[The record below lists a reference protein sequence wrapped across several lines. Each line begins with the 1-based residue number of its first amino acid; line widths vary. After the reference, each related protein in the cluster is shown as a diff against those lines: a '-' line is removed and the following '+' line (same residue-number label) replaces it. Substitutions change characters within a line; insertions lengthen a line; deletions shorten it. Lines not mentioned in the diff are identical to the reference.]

1 MWQNGKKCLSNI
13 LETAANNNF
22 GWFGLAYK
30 SWGLKVWASTSTP
43 WFIDTESKIKIRDR
57 MDRVSLC
64 DCIRYKK
71 RKQKL
76 HFKVLIF
83 ALFGPTSIPSMCGA
97 THAAVAVHVSIDQWD
112 TLQADCT
119 VNKSLTK
126 SLAEPASHSQSD
138 SLSLNSQE
146 QTPQQLH
153 DKSIINPPQPK
164 ASNLSEEARTQ
175 VAAEKF
181 MTTHTF
187 QATDT
192 TKRSP
197 SLHFHHHPPAPSFSS
212 SWFQRQSA
220 GWREHSEATGA
231 VYWFFWKTRFL
242 FMGQNNV
249 FVI

>member
-1 MWQNGKKCLSNI
+1 
-13 LETAANNNF
+13 
-22 GWFGLAYK
+22 
-30 SWGLKVWASTSTP
+30 
-43 WFIDTESKIKIRDR
+43 

-197 SLHFHHHPPAPSFSS
+197 SLHFHPPLPPSFSS
-212 SWFQRQSA
+212 S
-220 GWREHSEATGA
+220 
-231 VYWFFWKTRFL
+231 
-242 FMGQNNV
+242 
-249 FVI
+249 

>member
-1 MWQNGKKCLSNI
+1 
-13 LETAANNNF
+13 
-22 GWFGLAYK
+22 
-30 SWGLKVWASTSTP
+30 
-43 WFIDTESKIKIRDR
+43 

-197 SLHFHHHPPAPSFSS
+197 SLHFHPPPPSLLQLLVISK
-212 SWFQRQSA
+212 
-220 GWREHSEATGA
+220 A
-231 VYWFFWKTRFL
+231 VCRVERALGSNRRCLLVLLK
-242 FMGQNNV
+242 NSV
-249 FVI
+249 FVYGTK